1 MLYKAL
7 GSFRAIRIML
17 GHTKIENAARYL
29 GVDIRDALEPAD
41 WAEIRKGVA
50 LHAVRQLVSP

>member
-1 MLYKAL
+1 
-7 GSFRAIRIML
+7 ML